1 MGIVSVCLD
10 CPHYQNGGWCRKKQ
24 KTVSALA
31 PACEA
36 SKTPDEDLVDDGL
49 KTCRKCGRVLPK
61 ENFSKNASS
70 PDGLQTTCRDCA
82 AEAFKAWQEKQKE
95 RKNPMKEEPEM
106 ETPTQ
111 TKRCPKCGRD
121 LPRDAFYPKLEA
133 KDGLQSYCKECSNGA
148 KQKKKNEDSLW
159 QLHDRLLSD
168 NPDNMR
174 KVCSK
179 CGQNLPLDEF
189 YIKGGKPHYMCKSC
203 VKKYNVEQARK
214 RRNARYAETAE
225 AAQKA
230 GVKVCKTCGRELP
243 LDAFG
248 GHAKTWDGKATV
260 CKECM
265 AAKLTK
271 NRETRWTKG
280 EKTVPD
286 PIPAPMLDEGIK
298 VRKAAPELPP
308 LADIDTSGSLENY
321 TSQRLVD
328 ELRARGYH
336 VECSRPITVIESL

>member
-10 CPHYQNGGWCRKKQ
+10 CPHYQTGGWCRKKQ

-31 PACEA
+31 PACED
-36 SKTPDEDLVDDGL
+36 SQKPNEDREGDGL

-61 ENFSKNASS
+61 ENFAKNAGA

-82 AEAFKAWQEKQKE
+82 AAAFKSWQEKQKE

-111 TKRCPKCGRD
+111 TKRCQKCGRD

-133 KDGLQSYCKECSNGA
+133 KDGLQSWCKDCSNGA
-148 KQKKKNEDSLW
+148 KKKKKND
-159 QLHDRLLSD
+159 DRLLSD
-168 NPDNMR
+168 NPDHMR

-189 YIKGGKPHYMCKSC
+189 YIKNGKPHYMCKEC
-203 VKKYNVEQARK
+203 VKKYNVENARK
-214 RRNARYAETAE
+214 NRSAKAE

-230 GVKVCKTCGRELP
+230 GVKTCKTCGRELP

-248 GHAKTWDGKATV
+248 AHAKTWDHKATV
-260 CKECM
+260 CLECM
-265 AAKLTK
+265 RAKLTK
-271 NRETRWTKG
+271 
-280 EKTVPD
+280 
-286 PIPAPMLDEGIK
+286 IK
-298 VRKAAPELPP
+298 PKKAAPAPAP
-308 LADIDTSGSLENY
+308 APQPSLADIDTAGSLENFD
-321 TSQRLVD
+321 SRLLVA

-336 VECSRPITVIESL
+336 VECSRPVTVIEVL

>member
-10 CPHYQNGGWCRKKQ
+10 CPHYQNGGWCRMKR
-24 KTVSALA
+24 KTVSALS
-31 PACEA
+31 PACED
-36 SKTPDEDLVDDGL
+36 SKKTNEGVEDDGL

-70 PDGLQTTCRDCA
+70 PDGLQITCRDCA
-82 AEAFKAWQEKQKE
+82 AAAFKSWQEKQKE
-95 RKNPMKEEPEM
+95 RKNPMKYDQDM

-133 KDGLQSYCKECSNGA
+133 KDGLQSYCKECA
-148 KQKKKNEDSLW
+148 KPKVKKDAEKPE
-159 QLHDRLLSD
+159 QPAAETRT
-168 NPDNMR
+168 
-174 KVCSK
+174 CSK
-179 CGQNLPLDEF
+179 CGQDLPLDEF
-189 YIKGGKPHYMCKSC
+189 YLKNGKPHTMCKSC

-230 GVKVCKTCGRELP
+230 GVKVCKSCGRELP

-265 AAKLTK
+265 VAKLTK

-298 VRKAAPELPP
+298 VHKTAPELPP